1 MATGN
6 LLSVYDTDDP
16 FIRNFGEHRDAERK
30 LAITGGLSGFEKM
43 WKDFVDSP
51 GAVYKRIVF
60 DTHGN
65 RGRIFFTHQA
75 MDWGGAKSILGK
87 YSYTKI
93 FSEFTKIYF
102 SGCNVADDD
111 DGWLFLQ
118 EIAKHLCR
126 TGGGLV
132 IGWTSLGL
140 GTRFS
145 WPHTAKHL
153 WGEARYVVARP
164 GGVIDDM
171 FEGSTVVHQLMRGDP
186 AGIRRYQLMDT

>member
-75 MDWGGAKSILGK
+75 MDWGARKVSLENIAIRKFFRNSPKYILVAAMWPMTTMVGFSFRKSPN
-87 YSYTKI
+87 SCAVP
-93 FSEFTKIYF
+93 E
-102 SGCNVADDD
+102 
-111 DGWLFLQ
+111 
-118 EIAKHLCR
+118 
-126 TGGGLV
+126 
-132 IGWTSLGL
+132 
-140 GTRFS
+140 
-145 WPHTAKHL
+145 
-153 WGEARYVVARP
+153 EA
-164 GGVIDDM
+164 
-171 FEGSTVVHQLMRGDP
+171 
-186 AGIRRYQLMDT
+186 